1 MKKKRFYKGWF
12 EEVFSALKNSVL
24 KMVNVLF
31 CAESTKWLRGGG
43 TGRQRGRTPPP
54 PLSEYG
60 RSVNPIYQP
69 GGKIMSTNHYCPP
82 PHRFLDFP
90 PSLSVTLQQIIR
102 NSWVGELRHDMKVA
116 KKVSCQYLQFRSKVK
131 MHTFRFCYWGS
142 ILDRNKRQNVI
153 WP

>member
-1 MKKKRFYKGWF
+1 MIWRGFFCPEKQCPKNGKCLVLCRKYKVTQGWRNR
-12 EEVFSALKNSVL
+12 E
-24 KMVNVLF
+24 
-31 CAESTKWLRGGG
+31 AEGSHAPSPPFQSMADQLTLYINQGG
-43 TGRQRGRTPPP
+43 RLCTPTTIAPHPP
-54 PLSEYG
+54 RY
-60 RSVNPIYQP
+60 
-69 GGKIMSTNHYCPP
+69 
-82 PHRFLDFP
+82 LDFP

>member
-1 MKKKRFYKGWF
+1 MIWRGFFCPEKQCPKNGKCLVLCRKYKVTQGWRNR
-12 EEVFSALKNSVL
+12 EAEGSHAPSPFSD
-24 KMVNVLF
+24 
-31 CAESTKWLRGGG
+31 
-43 TGRQRGRTPPP
+43 
-54 PLSEYG
+54 YG
-60 RSVNPIYQP
+60 KSVNPIYQP
-69 GGKIMSTNHYCPP
+69 RGKIMSTNHYCPP
-82 PHRFLDFP
+82 PPRYLDFP